1 MAGKEFEFGFKI
13 AAFIQ
18 GNFKSSFGSAN
29 KEISEL
35 NDKIKE
41 NRNLLKTLKQAQKD
55 GVITATSYKN
65 AVAQI
70 NPEIERLTKAQQ
82 KYINQQSKLN
92 GLQEGMRSHGANALQ
107 YAGMAYSVAQVADA
121 AVKFESS
128 MADVRKVVDFD
139 SPEQFK
145 QMGKDILD
153 LSTRIPMAAEGLAQ
167 IVAAGGQSGIARD
180 ELLGFAESAAKMG
193 VAFDITAEQAGDMM
207 AKWRTAFKMGQS
219 DVVKLADKINFLGN
233 TTAASAPL
241 ISDVVTRIGPL
252 GSVGG
257 VASGEIAALGA
268 SLVGS
273 GVTSEIAATGIK
285 NLILALVSG
294 ESATK
299 SQNEAFAALGLNAID
314 MAKYMQKD
322 ARGAI
327 LSVLEAVQRLDKEQQ
342 ASVMAELFG
351 KESISAIAP
360 LLSNLDA
367 LKTNFD
373 AVSDASKY
381 AGSMEK
387 EFQTRAE
394 TTANA
399 MELMN
404 NSIYRTKVAIGQG
417 LLPAIAPVASVVADA
432 ATAVGNFA
440 TEYPNLTGAVL
451 GGTGALFGVAAAAS
465 AFMWALNGAR
475 LALFGTK
482 TAFGIAGAALGKY
495 NILIKTGTA
504 LTYGWNLAGRLFN
517 SGLAITGSMFKGL
530 GVGAMKLWGILLA
543 NPWIALATV
552 AVGAAWMIYKNWDTV
567 KEWFTT
573 LWDDPALALQQFC
586 DGVKSKLGEAYDW
599 IHNKWESISNFLSSP
614 IFGSVNITASGQNGQ
629 KVAQNAYGGIYGKGA
644 FLTSFAERDGESAIP
659 HTPNKRNIGLLAA
672 TNAIMG
678 NPLGVIEGNGKDN
691 NNREKGLNAAVNAPL
706 ALKAFEFAQPKE
718 TKVNKLN
725 EINNKL
731 LSRENGNININATF
745 NPQIT
750 VQGGTSDTAAQID
763 NLMTQKMREF
773 EEMLKRVAAQQRR
786 LSYA

>member
-41 NRNLLKTLKQAQKD
+41 NRSLLKTLKQAQKD

-299 SQNEAFAALGLNAID
+299 SQNEAFAALGLNAVD

-373 AVSDASKY
+373 AVSNASKY

-440 TEYPNLTGAVL
+440 TEYPNPTGAVL

-475 LALFGTK
+475 LALFGAK

-530 GVGAMKLWGILLA
+530 GVGAMKLWGVLLA

-659 HTPNKRNIGLLAA
+659 HTPNKRNVGLLAA

-678 NPLGVIEGNGKDN
+678 NPLGGV
-691 NNREKGLNAAVNAPL
+691 
-706 ALKAFEFAQPKE
+706 
-718 TKVNKLN
+718 
-725 EINNKL
+725 
-731 LSRENGNININATF
+731 NINATF

>member
-41 NRNLLKTLKQAQKD
+41 NRSLLKTLKQAQKD

-257 VASGEIAALGA
+257 VASGVIAALGA

-299 SQNEAFAALGLNAID
+299 SQNEAFAALGLNAVD

-475 LALFGTK
+475 LALFGAK

-517 SGLAITGSMFKGL
+517 SGLAITGSMFKWL

-614 IFGSVNITASGQNGQ
+614 IFGSVNITASGQNGK

-644 FLTSFAERDGESAIP
+644 FLTTFAERDGESAIP

-678 NPLGVIEGNGKDN
+678 NPLGGV
-691 NNREKGLNAAVNAPL
+691 
-706 ALKAFEFAQPKE
+706 
-718 TKVNKLN
+718 
-725 EINNKL
+725 
-731 LSRENGNININATF
+731 NINATF

>member
-299 SQNEAFAALGLNAID
+299 SQNEAFAALGLNAVD

-475 LALFGTK
+475 LALFGAK

-504 LTYGWNLAGRLFN
+504 LAYGWNLAGRLFN
-517 SGLAITGSMFKGL
+517 SGLAITGSMIKGL

-659 HTPNKRNIGLLAA
+659 HTPNKRNVGLLAA

-678 NPLGVIEGNGKDN
+678 NPLGGV
-691 NNREKGLNAAVNAPL
+691 
-706 ALKAFEFAQPKE
+706 
-718 TKVNKLN
+718 
-725 EINNKL
+725 
-731 LSRENGNININATF
+731 NINATF

-786 LSYA
+786 LSYG

>member
-41 NRNLLKTLKQAQKD
+41 NRSLLKTLKQAQKD

-299 SQNEAFAALGLNAID
+299 SQNEAFAALGLNAVD

-327 LSVLEAVQRLDKEQQ
+327 LSVLEAVQRLDKEHQ

-373 AVSDASKY
+373 AVSNASKY

-475 LALFGTK
+475 LALFGAK

-495 NILIKTGTA
+495 NVLIKTGTA

-517 SGLAITGSMFKGL
+517 SGLAITGSMIKGL

-659 HTPNKRNIGLLAA
+659 HTPNKRNVGLLAA

-678 NPLGVIEGNGKDN
+678 NPLGGV
-691 NNREKGLNAAVNAPL
+691 
-706 ALKAFEFAQPKE
+706 
-718 TKVNKLN
+718 
-725 EINNKL
+725 
-731 LSRENGNININATF
+731 NINATF

>member
-1 MAGKEFEFGFKI
+1 MAGEEVEFGFKI

-18 GNFKSSFGSAN
+18 GNFKASFGSAN

-41 NRNLLKTLKQAQKD
+41 NRSLLKTLKQAQKD
-55 GVITATSYKN
+55 GVITAASYKN

-475 LALFGTK
+475 LALFGAK

-644 FLTSFAERDGESAIP
+644 FLTTFAERDGESAIP
-659 HTPNKRNIGLLAA
+659 HTPNKRNVGLLAA

-678 NPLGVIEGNGKDN
+678 NPLGGV
-691 NNREKGLNAAVNAPL
+691 
-706 ALKAFEFAQPKE
+706 
-718 TKVNKLN
+718 
-725 EINNKL
+725 
-731 LSRENGNININATF
+731 NINATF

>member
-299 SQNEAFAALGLNAID
+299 SQNEAFAALGLNAVD

-475 LALFGTK
+475 LALFGAK

-678 NPLGVIEGNGKDN
+678 NPLGGV
-691 NNREKGLNAAVNAPL
+691 
-706 ALKAFEFAQPKE
+706 
-718 TKVNKLN
+718 
-725 EINNKL
+725 
-731 LSRENGNININATF
+731 NINATF

>member
-299 SQNEAFAALGLNAID
+299 SQNEAFAALGLNAVD

-475 LALFGTK
+475 LALFGAK
-482 TAFGIAGAALGKY
+482 TAFGIAGAALSKY

-517 SGLAITGSMFKGL
+517 SGLALTGSMFKGL

-644 FLTSFAERDGESAIP
+644 FLTTFAERDGESAIP
-659 HTPNKRNIGLLAA
+659 HTPNKRNVGLLAA

-678 NPLGVIEGNGKDN
+678 NPLGGV
-691 NNREKGLNAAVNAPL
+691 
-706 ALKAFEFAQPKE
+706 
-718 TKVNKLN
+718 
-725 EINNKL
+725 
-731 LSRENGNININATF
+731 NINATF

-763 NLMTQKMREF
+763 TLMTQKMREF

>member
-299 SQNEAFAALGLNAID
+299 SQNEAFAALGLNAVD

-475 LALFGTK
+475 LALFGAK

-517 SGLAITGSMFKGL
+517 SGLAVTGSMFNGL
-530 GVGAMKLWGILLA
+530 GVGAMKLWGVLLA

-586 DGVKSKLGEAYDW
+586 DGIESKLGEAYDW

-644 FLTSFAERDGESAIP
+644 FLTTFAERDGESAIP
-659 HTPNKRNIGLLAA
+659 HTPNKRNVGLLAA

-678 NPLGVIEGNGKDN
+678 NPLGGV
-691 NNREKGLNAAVNAPL
+691 
-706 ALKAFEFAQPKE
+706 
-718 TKVNKLN
+718 
-725 EINNKL
+725 
-731 LSRENGNININATF
+731 NINATF

-750 VQGGTSDTAAQID
+750 VQGGTSDTAAQIE

>member
-299 SQNEAFAALGLNAID
+299 SQNEAFAALGLNAVD

-614 IFGSVNITASGQNGQ
+614 IFGRVNITASGQNGQ

-678 NPLGVIEGNGKDN
+678 NPLGVIEGNDKDN

>member
-35 NDKIKE
+35 NNKIKE

-65 AVAQI
+65 AVVQI

-299 SQNEAFAALGLNAID
+299 SQNEAFAVLGLNAVD

-360 LLSNLDA
+360 LLSNLNA

-465 AFMWALNGAR
+465 AFMWALNGAQ
-475 LALFGTK
+475 LALFGAK
-482 TAFGIAGAALGKY
+482 TAFGTAGAALGKY

-573 LWDDPALALQQFC
+573 LWDNPTLALQQFC

-659 HTPNKRNIGLLAA
+659 HTPNKRNVGLLAA

-678 NPLGVIEGNGKDN
+678 NPLGGV
-691 NNREKGLNAAVNAPL
+691 
-706 ALKAFEFAQPKE
+706 
-718 TKVNKLN
+718 
-725 EINNKL
+725 
-731 LSRENGNININATF
+731 NINATF

>member
-475 LALFGTK
+475 LALFGAK

-614 IFGSVNITASGQNGQ
+614 IFGSVNITASGQNGR

-644 FLTSFAERDGESAIP
+644 FLTTFAERDGESAIP
-659 HTPNKRNIGLLAA
+659 HTPNKRNVGLLAA

-678 NPLGVIEGNGKDN
+678 NPLGGV
-691 NNREKGLNAAVNAPL
+691 
-706 ALKAFEFAQPKE
+706 
-718 TKVNKLN
+718 
-725 EINNKL
+725 
-731 LSRENGNININATF
+731 NINATF

-763 NLMTQKMREF
+763 SLMTQKMREF

>member
-41 NRNLLKTLKQAQKD
+41 NRSLLKTLKQAQKD

-299 SQNEAFAALGLNAID
+299 SQNEAFAALGFNAVD

-327 LSVLEAVQRLDKEQQ
+327 LNVLEAVQRLDKEQQ

-367 LKTNFD
+367 LKANFD

-394 TTANA
+394 TTENA

-475 LALFGTK
+475 LALFGAK

-517 SGLAITGSMFKGL
+517 SGLAVTGSMFKGL

-586 DGVKSKLGEAYDW
+586 DGIKSKLGEAYDW

-659 HTPNKRNIGLLAA
+659 HTPNKRNVGLLAA

-678 NPLGVIEGNGKDN
+678 NPLGGV
-691 NNREKGLNAAVNAPL
+691 
-706 ALKAFEFAQPKE
+706 
-718 TKVNKLN
+718 
-725 EINNKL
+725 
-731 LSRENGNININATF
+731 NINATF

-763 NLMTQKMREF
+763 TIMTQKMREF

>member
-29 KEISEL
+29 KEIFEL

-55 GVITATSYKN
+55 GVITAASYKN

-153 LSTRIPMAAEGLAQ
+153 LSTRIPMVAEGLAQ

-299 SQNEAFAALGLNAID
+299 SQNEAFAALGLNAVD

-440 TEYPNLTGAVL
+440 TEYPNLTGTVL

-475 LALFGTK
+475 LALFGAK

-659 HTPNKRNIGLLAA
+659 HTPNKRNVGLLAA

-678 NPLGVIEGNGKDN
+678 NPLGGV
-691 NNREKGLNAAVNAPL
+691 
-706 ALKAFEFAQPKE
+706 
-718 TKVNKLN
+718 
-725 EINNKL
+725 
-731 LSRENGNININATF
+731 NINATF

>member
-18 GNFKSSFGSAN
+18 GNFKSAFSSAN
-29 KEISEL
+29 KEIVELSE
-35 NDKIKE
+35 KISE
-41 NRNLLKTLKQAQKD
+41 NKGILKQLDRAQKA
-55 GVITATSYKN
+55 GIITANSYKN
-65 AVAQI
+65 AIAKI
-70 NPEIERLTKAQQ
+70 NPEIEELTQKQKKYMAEQGRMNAAQEAMN
-82 KYINQQSKLN
+82 K
-92 GLQEGMRSHGANALQ
+92 HGFNAMQ
-107 YAGMAYSVAQVADA
+107 YAEISRRITEVTQA
-121 AVKFESS
+121 AVDFESS

-145 QMGKDILD
+145 QMSQDILD

-193 VAFDITAEQAGDMM
+193 VAFDVTADQAGDMM

-219 DVVKLADKINFLGN
+219 DVIQLADRINYLGN

-241 ISDVVTRIGPL
+241 ISDVVTRVGPL
-252 GSVGG
+252 GEVGG

-273 GVTSEIAATGIK
+273 GVNSEIAATGIK

-299 SQNEAFAALGLNAID
+299 SQNEAFAALGFNAVD
-314 MAKYMQKD
+314 MAKAMQKD

-342 ASVMAELFG
+342 ASVLQRLFG
-351 KESISAIAP
+351 KESLGAIAP

-367 LKTNFD
+367 LKVNFD
-373 AVSDASKY
+373 AVADASKY

-387 EFQTRAE
+387 EFQARAE

-417 LLPAIAPVASVVADA
+417 LLPAIAPVAGVIADA
-432 ATAVGNFA
+432 ATAAGNFA

-451 GGTGALFGVAAAAS
+451 GGTS
-465 AFMWALNGAR
+465 AVF
-475 LALFGTK
+475 
-482 TAFGIAGAALGKY
+482 AGAAAVNTLMWAYNGAKVAVLGTRSAYIAAK
-495 NILIKTGTA
+495 GA
-504 LTYGWNLAGRLFN
+504 LLGLNLTSKA
-517 SGLAITGSMFKGL
+517 
-530 GVGAMKLWGILLA
+530 
-543 NPWIALATV
+543 ATV
-552 AVGAAWMIYKNWDTV
+552 ATKGFTLAQLAFNSVLAACPIGWLIIGVSALTVAGVALYRNWD
-567 KEWFTT
+567 KIKSFFTT
-573 LWDDPALALQQFC
+573 IWDNPTAKLIMFNTGPIGWLIAAPVYVISHWDELAAYLNYFWDNPRAALFRFTSWVREELTGA
-586 DGVKSKLGEAYDW
+586 VKWVEE
-599 IHNKWESISNFLSSP
+599 KWNGIRNFLSQP
-614 IFGSVNITASGQNGQ
+614 IFGSVNITASGKEGQ
-629 KVAQNAYGGIYGKGA
+629 KVAQNAYGGIYSKGA

-659 HTPNKRNIGLLAA
+659 HTPNKRNVGLLAA

-678 NPLGVIEGNGKDN
+678 NPLGGV
-691 NNREKGLNAAVNAPL
+691 
-706 ALKAFEFAQPKE
+706 
-718 TKVNKLN
+718 
-725 EINNKL
+725 
-731 LSRENGNININATF
+731 NINATF

-763 NLMTQKMREF
+763 NLLAQKMREF

>member
-41 NRNLLKTLKQAQKD
+41 NHNLLKTLKQAQKD

-373 AVSDASKY
+373 AVSNASKY

-475 LALFGTK
+475 LALFGAK

-504 LTYGWNLAGRLFN
+504 LTYGWNLAGRLLN

-614 IFGSVNITASGQNGQ
+614 IFGSVNITASGQNGK

-644 FLTSFAERDGESAIP
+644 FLTTFAERDGESAIP

-706 ALKAFEFAQPKE
+706 AVKAFEFAQPKE

>member
-586 DGVKSKLGEAYDW
+586 DSVKSKLGEAYDW

-659 HTPNKRNIGLLAA
+659 HTPNKRNVGLLAA

-678 NPLGVIEGNGKDN
+678 NPLGGV
-691 NNREKGLNAAVNAPL
+691 
-706 ALKAFEFAQPKE
+706 
-718 TKVNKLN
+718 
-725 EINNKL
+725 
-731 LSRENGNININATF
+731 NINATF

>member
-41 NRNLLKTLKQAQKD
+41 NRSLLKTLKQAQKD

-145 QMGKDILD
+145 QMSKDILD

-299 SQNEAFAALGLNAID
+299 SQNEALAALGLNAVD

-475 LALFGTK
+475 LALFGAK

-495 NILIKTGTA
+495 NVLIKTGTA

-614 IFGSVNITASGQNGQ
+614 IFGSVNITASGQNGR

-644 FLTSFAERDGESAIP
+644 FLTTFAERDGESAIP
-659 HTPNKRNIGLLAA
+659 HTPNKRNVGLLAA

-678 NPLGVIEGNGKDN
+678 NPLGGV
-691 NNREKGLNAAVNAPL
+691 
-706 ALKAFEFAQPKE
+706 
-718 TKVNKLN
+718 
-725 EINNKL
+725 
-731 LSRENGNININATF
+731 NINATF

-763 NLMTQKMREF
+763 SLMTQKMREF

>member
-29 KEISEL
+29 KEISVL

-41 NRNLLKTLKQAQKD
+41 NRSLLKTLKQAQKD

-299 SQNEAFAALGLNAID
+299 SQNEAFAALGLNAVD

-659 HTPNKRNIGLLAA
+659 HTPNKRNVGLLAA

-678 NPLGVIEGNGKDN
+678 NPLGGV
-691 NNREKGLNAAVNAPL
+691 
-706 ALKAFEFAQPKE
+706 
-718 TKVNKLN
+718 
-725 EINNKL
+725 
-731 LSRENGNININATF
+731 NINATF

>member
-107 YAGMAYSVAQVADA
+107 YAGMAYSVAQIADA

-180 ELLGFAESAAKMG
+180 ELLGFAEGAAKMG

-475 LALFGTK
+475 LALFGAK

-659 HTPNKRNIGLLAA
+659 HTPNKRNVGLLAA

-678 NPLGVIEGNGKDN
+678 NPLGGV
-691 NNREKGLNAAVNAPL
+691 
-706 ALKAFEFAQPKE
+706 
-718 TKVNKLN
+718 
-725 EINNKL
+725 
-731 LSRENGNININATF
+731 NINATF

>member
-41 NRNLLKTLKQAQKD
+41 NRSLLKTLKQAQKD

-153 LSTRIPMAAEGLAQ
+153 LSTRIPMVAEGLAQ

-299 SQNEAFAALGLNAID
+299 SQNEAFAALGLNAVD

-475 LALFGTK
+475 LALFGAK
-482 TAFGIAGAALGKY
+482 TAFGIAGAALSKY

-659 HTPNKRNIGLLAA
+659 HTPNKRNVGLLAA

-678 NPLGVIEGNGKDN
+678 NPLGGV
-691 NNREKGLNAAVNAPL
+691 
-706 ALKAFEFAQPKE
+706 
-718 TKVNKLN
+718 
-725 EINNKL
+725 
-731 LSRENGNININATF
+731 NINATF

>member
-41 NRNLLKTLKQAQKD
+41 NRSLLKTLKQAQKD

-299 SQNEAFAALGLNAID
+299 SQNEAFAALGLNAVD

-475 LALFGTK
+475 LALFGAK

-495 NILIKTGTA
+495 NVLIKTGTA

-517 SGLAITGSMFKGL
+517 SGLAITGNMFKGL

-659 HTPNKRNIGLLAA
+659 HTPNKRNVGLLAA

-678 NPLGVIEGNGKDN
+678 NPLGGV
-691 NNREKGLNAAVNAPL
+691 
-706 ALKAFEFAQPKE
+706 
-718 TKVNKLN
+718 
-725 EINNKL
+725 
-731 LSRENGNININATF
+731 NINATF

>member
-55 GVITATSYKN
+55 GVITAASYKN

-644 FLTSFAERDGESAIP
+644 FLTTFAERDGESAIP
-659 HTPNKRNIGLLAA
+659 HTPNRRNVGLLAA

-678 NPLGVIEGNGKDN
+678 NPLGGV
-691 NNREKGLNAAVNAPL
+691 
-706 ALKAFEFAQPKE
+706 
-718 TKVNKLN
+718 
-725 EINNKL
+725 
-731 LSRENGNININATF
+731 NINATF

>member
-41 NRNLLKTLKQAQKD
+41 NRSLLKTLKQAQKD

-145 QMGKDILD
+145 RMGKDILD

-299 SQNEAFAALGLNAID
+299 SQNEAFAALGLNAVD

-475 LALFGTK
+475 LALFGAK

-495 NILIKTGTA
+495 NVLIKTGTA

-614 IFGSVNITASGQNGQ
+614 IFGSVNITASGQNGR

-644 FLTSFAERDGESAIP
+644 FLTTFAERDGESAIP
-659 HTPNKRNIGLLAA
+659 HTPNKRNVGLLAA

-678 NPLGVIEGNGKDN
+678 NPLGGV
-691 NNREKGLNAAVNAPL
+691 
-706 ALKAFEFAQPKE
+706 
-718 TKVNKLN
+718 
-725 EINNKL
+725 
-731 LSRENGNININATF
+731 NINATF

-763 NLMTQKMREF
+763 NLMAQKMREF

>member
-299 SQNEAFAALGLNAID
+299 SQNEAFAALGLNAVD

-475 LALFGTK
+475 LALFGAK

-517 SGLAITGSMFKGL
+517 SGLAVTGSMFKGL

-586 DGVKSKLGEAYDW
+586 DGTKSKLGEAYDW

-659 HTPNKRNIGLLAA
+659 HTPNKRNVGLLAA

-678 NPLGVIEGNGKDN
+678 NPLGGV
-691 NNREKGLNAAVNAPL
+691 
-706 ALKAFEFAQPKE
+706 
-718 TKVNKLN
+718 
-725 EINNKL
+725 
-731 LSRENGNININATF
+731 NINATF

>member
-41 NRNLLKTLKQAQKD
+41 NRSLLKTLKQAQKD

-299 SQNEAFAALGLNAID
+299 SQNEAFAALGLNAVD

-475 LALFGTK
+475 LALFGAK

-517 SGLAITGSMFKGL
+517 SGLAITGSMFKWL

-659 HTPNKRNIGLLAA
+659 HTPNKRNVGLLAA

-678 NPLGVIEGNGKDN
+678 NPLGGV
-691 NNREKGLNAAVNAPL
+691 
-706 ALKAFEFAQPKE
+706 
-718 TKVNKLN
+718 
-725 EINNKL
+725 
-731 LSRENGNININATF
+731 NINATF

-763 NLMTQKMREF
+763 SLMTQKMREF

>member
-55 GVITATSYKN
+55 GVITAASYRN

-92 GLQEGMRSHGANALQ
+92 GLQEGMRSHGANVLQ

-475 LALFGTK
+475 LALFGAK

-659 HTPNKRNIGLLAA
+659 HTPNKRNVGLLAA

-678 NPLGVIEGNGKDN
+678 NPLGGV
-691 NNREKGLNAAVNAPL
+691 
-706 ALKAFEFAQPKE
+706 
-718 TKVNKLN
+718 
-725 EINNKL
+725 
-731 LSRENGNININATF
+731 NINATF

>member
-41 NRNLLKTLKQAQKD
+41 NRSLLKTLKQAQKD

-299 SQNEAFAALGLNAID
+299 SQNEAFAALGLNAVD

-475 LALFGTK
+475 LALFGAK

-495 NILIKTGTA
+495 NVLIKTGTA

-659 HTPNKRNIGLLAA
+659 HTPNKRNVGLLAA

-678 NPLGVIEGNGKDN
+678 NPLGGV
-691 NNREKGLNAAVNAPL
+691 
-706 ALKAFEFAQPKE
+706 
-718 TKVNKLN
+718 
-725 EINNKL
+725 
-731 LSRENGNININATF
+731 NINATF

-763 NLMTQKMREF
+763 NLMAQKMREF